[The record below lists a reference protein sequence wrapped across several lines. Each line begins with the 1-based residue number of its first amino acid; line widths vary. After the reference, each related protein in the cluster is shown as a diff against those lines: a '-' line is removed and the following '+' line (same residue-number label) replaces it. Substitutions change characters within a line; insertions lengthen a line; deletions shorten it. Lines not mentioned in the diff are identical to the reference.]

1 MPEHSPAPT
10 PHRAIY
16 GFAFYMLMTVLFLVY
31 VAWAFLPV
39 ELKLHSHL
47 PDRYFAV
54 FVPVLIIVGAFFAFI
69 IYPAINLSMTP
80 NIDSIA
86 TIVDLKLALPKGTQ
100 FTSWSQVQCPQQEDT
115 VIHRKAS
122 KMSPIQ
128 CDVCKYPH
136 MPKTRSPIPSLR
148 FLDLQE
154 VNATYYN

>member
-16 GFAFYMLMTVLFLVY
+16 GFAFYILFTVLFFVY

-39 ELKLHSHL
+39 ELGLHSYL
-47 PDRYFAV
+47 PDKYFAV
-54 FVPVLIIVGAFFAFI
+54 FVPVLILVCAFFAVI
-69 IYPAINLSMTP
+69 IYPAINLSLTP

-86 TIVDLKLALPKGTQ
+86 SVVDLKLVLPKGAQ
-100 FTSWSQVQCPQQEDT
+100 FTSWSQLQCQRSVT
-115 VIHRKAS
+115 TAHRNAL
-122 KMSPIQ
+122 PAIQ
-128 CDVCKYPH
+128 CNLCETEH
-136 MPKTRSPIPSLR
+136 MAKTRSPIPPLR